1 MKNVLL
7 IEQSPESLEFTAEIL
22 SMANYRV
29 LTAVNG
35 RTGIEIATR
44 EQPNL
49 IITDLELPGLDGIG
63 ILHLLQKQDWFE
75 KTVFIFL
82 SEVFCKESV
91 RRALDHGA
99 DDILFKPIEGNDLL
113 NAIEIHLKKKSNNTN
128 SNHQENSP
136 IYLDK
141 NEKEIL
147 QEFINNRDVIRLNKR
162 QSLIKDGE
170 RPTKLYYILEGK
182 LRSYKL
188 HPDGKE
194 LAIDLYGEGDFIG
207 YSEIIKNCNYNKNI
221 ETIEPS
227 KIAMIPRIDFEQLL
241 ASHQIAKNR
250 FIQLMLSKSSELEI
264 RLVWIA
270 YNTLRQ
276 KVAAAL
282 LLLKRKYAKSNQDS
296 FCINLNR
303 SVFASIAGTAKESS
317 IRILGEFKE
326 EKRIDIQDDG
336 SISILADKKLSELIE

>member
-1 MKNVLL
+1 MNTVLL
-7 IEQSPESLEFTAEIL
+7 IERNPENREFTNEIL
-22 SMANYRV
+22 TIANYKV
-29 LTAVNG
+29 LTAENG
-35 RTGIEIATR
+35 RTGIEIAVK
-44 EQPNL
+44 EKPSL
-49 IITDLELPGLDGIG
+49 IIADLELPGLDGIG
-63 ILHLLQKQDWFE
+63 LLHLLQKHSWFD

-82 SEVFCKESV
+82 SDVFCKESV

-113 NAIEIHLKKKSNNTN
+113 NAIEIHLKKKQ
-128 SNHQENSP
+128 NHEQTAEQLNAT
-136 IYLDK
+136 IYIDK

-147 QEFINNRDVIRLNKR
+147 EEFINNRDVIRLNKR

-182 LRSYKL
+182 LRSFKL

-194 LAIDLYGEGDFIG
+194 LAIDLFGEGDFIG
-207 YSEIIKNCNYNKNI
+207 YSEIIKKSNYSKNV
-221 ETIEPS
+221 ETIEPT
-227 KIAMIPRIDFEQLL
+227 KVAVIPRPDFEQLL
-241 ASHQIAKNR
+241 LLHQIAQNR
-250 FIQLMLSKSSELEI
+250 FIQLMLSKSSELEL

-270 YNTLRQ
+270 YNSLRQ

-282 LLLKRKYAKSNQDS
+282 LFLKRKYAKPNQDS

-317 IRILGEFKE
+317 IRILSEFKE
-326 EKRIDIQDDG
+326 ENLIDIQDDG
-336 SISILADKKLSELIE
+336 SIRILADKKLSELIE